1 MIRNKETDMRLA
13 GSNLDGSAKIK
24 PDPTKEM
31 TAAEIVE
38 LKKLL
43 DCPFYRRA
51 FKGVR

>member
-1 MIRNKETDMRLA
+1 MYKFKNDKSI
-13 GSNLDGSAKIK
+13 SAKIK
-24 PDPTKEM
+24 PAPTKEM